1 MFIPKTPRIQELTE
15 REDLKALVEKVDGLF
30 VGKINV
36 YIDFAN
42 VRPWSEKLGWH
53 ISPNRLKQFLKSF
66 DGMNSIK
73 WYQGG
78 LIGDSR
84 SKNEIKKLERCKY
97 EIRTKPVKIMKL
109 PIDVSS
115 ISLQSPDLLKK
126 VVRKALLRKYNIETI
141 EFLNNKFKEMNAQGI
156 YFIGDR
162 KCNFD
167 VEIGT
172 DMRVDDLRDDVG
184 TFVLWSGDSD
194 FADPIKSLMLNNKK
208 VVLFATAGRVSR
220 EINALVKVGLFI
232 FDIFELRDFICW
244 KGEEKA
250 QEVPKSTK
258 DPISE
263 AL

>member
-1 MFIPKTPRIQELTE
+1 MFTPKTQRIEELAK
-15 REDLKALVEKVDGLF
+15 REDRMPTVQKVDGLF
-30 VGKINV
+30 VGKTNT

-42 VRPWSEKLGWH
+42 VRPWSEKLKWH
-53 ISPNRLKQFLKSF
+53 VSPNRLKQFLKSF
-66 DGMNSIK
+66 ESVGSIK
-73 WYQGG
+73 WYQGE
-78 LIGDSR
+78 LVGDPHSR
-84 SKNEIKKLERCKY
+84 EEIKKLERCKY
-97 EIRTKPVKIMKL
+97 EIRTKSVKIMKL

-126 VVRKALLRKYNIETI
+126 FMRKSLLRKYSIETV

-156 YFIGDR
+156 YSIEDR

-172 DMRVDDLRDDVG
+172 DMRIDDLRDNVD

-194 FADPIKSLMLNNKK
+194 FADPIKSLLVNGKK

-220 EINALVKVGLFI
+220 ELNALVKEGLFI

-244 KGEEKA
+244 NGEESSKEA
-250 QEVPKSTK
+250 LKSTK
-258 DPISE
+258 DPISG
-263 AL
+263 AP